1 MPSIIPLIHL
11 CFPNCENSVI
21 SSFLPRN
28 IGSHLNFTD
37 LTSFCEKE
45 YFSCREGGGSLHTQP
60 KVALDVSLKIRKN
73 TLKEKR
79 Y

>member
-45 YFSCREGGGSLHTQP
+45 YFSCREGGGG
-60 KVALDVSLKIRKN
+60 ALDVSLKIRKN